1 MKKKGIWV
9 AVSVLLV
16 FGLLIGVF
24 GCKAKAPEVAAE
36 TVKVACLS
44 PLSGP
49 SAAYQG
55 ANQIGGMR
63 LAIKEI
69 NDAGGILG
77 GRMVEGIEI
86 DEGYTAE
93 EVISAYKEALSY
105 GVKAIVAGTEAGTT
119 EAALP
124 IAMEAD
130 VFVMCGYASC
140 LKAGEPGYWHGV
152 YHIDVYPEQWVRGFK
167 GLVDAAGAKT
177 VAILQLDGGYGY
189 LVTDTFE
196 KIWPP
201 GADVEII
208 DLVYWTYGATDI
220 GPEVTRVV
228 AGNPDAIN
236 LGIWA
241 PARVGE
247 ALKKLR
253 ELGYTGIISFDI
265 DGMSDYTTEAVG
277 ADLTEGTYGI
287 YIWLPDETIK
297 ENWEYAKAYEELN
310 GFPPAGHGT
319 TYYTAMKSVLLAMDK
334 AGTADDTRAIAKAM
348 NELDFV
354 TPWGNKIFFFPDGGQ
369 MYVPYAG
376 MGVVKD
382 GKFGK
387 AVTLPL
393 SLEKDYNAPFPWYD
407 LYKEG
412 K

>member
-1 MKKKGIWV
+1 MKKNILLIPL
-9 AVSVLLV
+9 VLL
-16 FGLLIGVF
+16 LIASLVA
-24 GCKAKAPEVAAE
+24 CAAPPVAE
-36 TVKVACLS
+36 TVKVALLS

-93 EVISAYKEALSY
+93 TVISAYKEAISY
-105 GVKAIVAGTEAGTT
+105 EVKAIVAGTEAGTT

-124 IAMEAD
+124 IAKEAD
-130 VFVMCGYASC
+130 VFVMIGYASC
-140 LKAGEPGYWHGV
+140 LKAGEPEYWHGV
-152 YHIDVYPEQWVRGFK
+152 YHIDVYPEQWVKGFK
-167 GLVDAAGAKT
+167 GLVDEAGAKT

-189 LVTDTFE
+189 LVTDTFK

-201 GADVEII
+201 GGPVEII

-220 GPEVTRVV
+220 GPEITRLV

-236 LGIWA
+236 MGIWA
-241 PARVGE
+241 PSRVGE

-253 ELGYTGIISFDI
+253 ELNYTGIISFDI

-287 YIWLPDETIK
+287 YVWLFDETIK
-297 ENWEYAKAYEELN
+297 ENRDYAKAFEELN

-334 AGTADDTRAIAKAM
+334 AGTADDTEAIAKAM

-354 TPWGNKIFFFPDGGQ
+354 TPWGNKVFFFPDGGQ

-376 MGVVKD
+376 MGVVED
-382 GKFGK
+382 GKFVK

-393 SLEKDYNAPFPWYD
+393 SLEKDYNAPFPWYE
-407 LYKEG
+407 LYMEG